1 MLDQPELSDQLV
13 PEADHHART
22 NRAQIRH
29 ELVIRR
35 CGVDGNCDC
44 AAHDRHEG
52 HDHLG
57 AIGKEE
63 SYAVV
68 RSYVVL
74 VQLAEPG
81 SHKMVELCVR
91 HCRRGGGDVDCGA
104 ISPRKRVQ
112 QRTDFHGCKCTRTSK
127 AAALLSLEYELLLRR
142 GQWHVGGRAVR
153 RS

>member
-1 MLDQPELSDQLV
+1 MSFEEEKAELNGHALLDQLELSDQLF
-13 PEADHHART
+13 PEADHHACT
-22 NRAQIRH
+22 HRAQIRH

-35 CGVDGNCDC
+35 CGVDGNCGR

-63 SYAVV
+63 SHAVM
-68 RSYVVL
+68 RSYMVL

-91 HCRRGGGDVDCGA
+91 HCWRGGGDVDCGA

-112 QRTDFHGCKCTRTSK
+112 QRTDCHG
-127 AAALLSLEYELLLRR
+127 
-142 GQWHVGGRAVR
+142 
-153 RS
+153 